1 MALADPF
8 NSVGGYTV
16 GIPPMPIADSAGN
29 IIAANINSANLNLT
43 GSAYIGGNARVIGT
57 LVANNFVGNVL
68 GNVIGNIT
76 VPGIGN
82 EVIFNTSNVAGGSQQ
97 FTFDQVKNL
106 VTVQGDF
113 IANTITLGSGINEFA
128 TTRSF
133 GAITFGT
140 TPNQILATVRANTV
154 SSMDYTVIATD
165 PIANNRQMSKLM
177 AVILNGNVEYY
188 EYGTIDVPQTS
199 PGVANFKVEYSLGN
213 VNLTVDPSA
222 STVNYKI
229 MITSYKE

>member
-16 GIPPMPIADSAGN
+16 GIPPVPIADSSGN
-29 IIAANINSANLNLT
+29 IVAANINSANLNLT
-43 GSAYIGGNARVIGT
+43 GSAYIGGSARVIGT
-57 LVANNFVGNVL
+57 LTANNFVGNVL

-82 EVIFNTSNVAGGSQQ
+82 EVIFNSNRIAGGSQQ
-97 FTFDQVKNL
+97 FTFNSTLNV
-106 VTVQGDF
+106 VTVQGDLV
-113 IANTITLGSGINEFA
+113 ANTVTLGSGINEFS

-133 GAITFGT
+133 KAVTYGVS
-140 TPNQILATVRANTV
+140 PNQILTTIQANTV

-165 PIANNRQMSKLM
+165 PVANNRQMSKLM

-188 EYGTIDVPQTS
+188 EYGTIDVPNTS

-213 VNLTVDPSA
+213 VNLTVDPA
-222 STVNYKI
+222 AATVNYKI
-229 MITSYKE
+229 MLTSYKE